1 MIRVNEGGGD
11 NNNNITSAIICIA
24 INQKLIFNEGTWKI
38 CFNLQFAYQ
47 IMNRYKSALF
57 SFILLR

>member
-11 NNNNITSAIICIA
+11 NNNNIISDIICIA
-24 INQKLIFNEGTWKI
+24 INQKLILNEGTWKN
-38 CFNLQFAYQ
+38 CFNLQLAYQ

-57 SFILLR
+57 SFILLI